1 MKLKFSYQ
9 RIKTTFIV
17 IVKNVKVIVKNGL
30 SACNNI
36 RKLSKDIHNGK
47 DRIMLFK

>member
-1 MKLKFSYQ
+1 MLITPPKLRLKFSYQ
-9 RIKTTFIV
+9 RIKTTF

-36 RKLSKDIHNGK
+36 RKMIK
-47 DRIMLFK
+47 RYT